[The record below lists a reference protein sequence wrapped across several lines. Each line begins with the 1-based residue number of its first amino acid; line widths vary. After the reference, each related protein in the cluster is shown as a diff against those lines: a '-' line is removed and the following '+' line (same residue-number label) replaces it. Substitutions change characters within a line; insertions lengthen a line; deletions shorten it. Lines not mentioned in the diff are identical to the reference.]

1 MDNFGNGFVIK
12 MPRTQYRV
20 ECHDAQGNLKWVEEM
35 PNIVFDRAIED
46 MLGVY
51 FKNQPQKPTWY
62 LGLINTGASLLP
74 TDTASAHPGWTENTN
89 YSAGQRP
96 AAQFGVITDK
106 RMSNALNKAI
116 FTMTA
121 PGGNIVGVFLISD
134 AIKGGTNGMLYAAA
148 AFSSVK
154 NTEASDT
161 ITVSATVFGA

>member
-1 MDNFGNGFVIK
+1 MTSVMIK
-12 MPRTQYRV
+12 VPRTMYRV
-20 ECHDAQGNLKWVEEM
+20 ECHDKAGNLKWVEEM

-51 FKNQPQKPTWY
+51 FKNQAQKPTWY

-74 TDTASAHPGWTENTN
+74 TDTMASHPGWSENTN
-89 YSAGQRP
+89 YTAGQRP
-96 AAQFGVITDK
+96 QAQFGVILDK

-116 FTMTA
+116 FTMQA
-121 PGGNIVGVFLISD
+121 PAGNIVGVFLVSD
-134 AIKGGTNGMLYAAA
+134 ATKGGTNGMLYAAA